1 MRRRKRVIVFSICK
15 PSHTLRVYAVS
26 TVVHSPTHRTK
37 LITAVAVHLTLPVSQ
52 SDDLFSEQFRD

>member
-1 MRRRKRVIVFSICK
+1 MRRRETVIVFGICT
-15 PSHTLRVYAVS
+15 PGHMLRAYAIS

-37 LITAVAVHLTLPVSQ
+37 LIAAVAVHLTLPVLQ